1 MHRLERFAVL
11 GNREEPVAVPLEV
24 DELASDEGLGFFGC
38 HAHPFL
44 NLRQLRRVFMASM
57 TGLLMGGVL
66 SLCRSLADG
75 RSPGNAYSSSPHN
88 P

>member
-24 DELASDEGLGFFGC
+24 DELASDEGLCFFWFHDQTIG
-38 HAHPFL
+38 
-44 NLRQLRRVFMASM
+44 RR
-57 TGLLMGGVL
+57 
-66 SLCRSLADG
+66 RRKPLADDLL
-75 RSPGNAYSSSPHN
+75 RLRAERLPPGARDIGPVGVGEFE